1 MPNTNSEKTGNDAW
15 MKLRHEPYRLLFPL
29 GIAFAVIGTGIWI
42 PYYFLQGTLPYPGQ
56 AHPVI
61 QIQGFLLSFI
71 FGFLCTMLP
80 KVLGV
85 APLGRFQ
92 FAAFPLG
99 LTGITLAVLF
109 NAPKVAQVLH
119 LLLLLNFILFIA
131 ARWPKRSGNVPP
143 TFAFIALGMATDLL
157 GTVLRI
163 LVEGPALRLG
173 ALLQYQAFPLLLI
186 LGVGGFLLPK
196 LFGMGTLN
204 PEIMRSFKPP
214 KNAVASSFILGLVFL
229 SSYGMEVYGPYS
241 WGIRVAYAVRAA
253 IWIWFLIRML
263 SLHRKMPGLPGYLS
277 GARFALFAMGLGLAL
292 PVFLPAYLVAWEHL
306 IFITGLLWLTLS
318 VAARVLTAHGGRLDI
333 LGKHRKQTLAY
344 GVFMILA
351 AITRAATD
359 VWTNGH
365 WLHLA
370 LASFF
375 LISALAL
382 WAWIYLPL
390 VSIHPDVSGKK

>member
-1 MPNTNSEKTGNDAW
+1 MSDIRSTTPEDETWLKFQN
-15 MKLRHEPYRLLFPL
+15 EPYRFLFPL
-29 GIAFAVIGTGIWI
+29 GIGFAAVGTGIWI

-56 AHPVI
+56 THPVI

-85 APLGRFQ
+85 APLGRIQ
-92 FAAFPLG
+92 FAIFPLG
-99 LTGITLAVLF
+99 LSGITLAALL
-109 NAPKVAQVLH
+109 NAPTVAQVLH

-131 ARWPKRSGNVPP
+131 TRWPKRNGNAPP

-157 GTVLRI
+157 GTALRI
-163 LVEGPALRLG
+163 LAEGPASRLG

-196 LFGMGTLN
+196 LFGMGTVN
-204 PEIMRSFKPP
+204 PEVMRSFKPP

-241 WGIRVAYAVRAA
+241 SGIRLAYAMRAA

-292 PVFLPAYLVAWEHL
+292 PVFLPAFRVACEHL

-333 LGKHRKQTLAY
+333 LGNHRKQTLAY
-344 GVFMILA
+344 GLLMVLA

-370 LASFF
+370 LASAF

-382 WAWIYLPL
+382 WSWIYLPL
-390 VSIHPDVSGKK
+390 VSIHPDASGKK